1 MTCSCCY
8 SNEDFVQPLWSTFS
22 SRLLQNVG
30 TLFSSQIKIGQ
41 VVYDILNTD
50 PILENHSNHES

>member
-30 TLFSSQIKIGQ
+30 TLFSRQIKIGQ

>member
-8 SNEDFVQPLWSTFS
+8 SNEDFVQPLRSTFS
-22 SRLLQNVG
+22 SRLLQHVG

-41 VVYDILNTD
+41 AVYDILNTD